1 MRIDLSVPAVLNES
15 LSSYLRDDPDYNLKD
30 IEPYNQA
37 DMYMLH
43 CDMLIKF
50 ANIDDQSLT
59 APKHNKR
66 QKKQKQKAANRLITE
81 KLEQMRQDINQL
93 EKMDTQLTDIK
104 QEQKNL
110 MGQLFSER
118 VSLTIANQNKIKNT
132 AS

>member
-50 ANIDDQSLT
+50 ANIDDQSPN

-81 KLEQMRQDINQL
+81 KLE
-93 EKMDTQLTDIK
+93 
-104 QEQKNL
+104 
-110 MGQLFSER
+110 
-118 VSLTIANQNKIKNT
+118 
-132 AS
+132 

>member
-1 MRIDLSVPAVLNES
+1 
-15 LSSYLRDDPDYNLKD
+15 
-30 IEPYNQA
+30 
-37 DMYMLH
+37 
-43 CDMLIKF
+43 
-50 ANIDDQSLT
+50 
-59 APKHNKR
+59 
-66 QKKQKQKAANRLITE
+66 
-81 KLEQMRQDINQL
+81 MRQDINQL

>member
-1 MRIDLSVPAVLNES
+1 MRIDLSVAAVLNES

-50 ANIDDQSLT
+50 ANIDDQSPT

>member
-1 MRIDLSVPAVLNES
+1 MRIDLSAPAVLNES

-50 ANIDDQSLT
+50 ANIEDQAPH

-66 QKKQKQKAANRLITE
+66 QKKQKQKAANMLISE
-81 KLEQMRQDINQL
+81 KLQQMRQDINQL
-93 EKMDTQLTDIK
+93 EKMDTQLTNIK

-118 VSLTIANQNKIKNT
+118 VSLTIAN
-132 AS
+132 

>member
-1 MRIDLSVPAVLNES
+1 MRIDLSAPAVLNES

-50 ANIDDQSLT
+50 ANIEDQSPQV
-59 APKHNKR
+59 PKHNKR
-66 QKKQKQKAANRLITE
+66 QKKQKQKAANMLITE
-81 KLEQMRQDINQL
+81 KLQQMRQDINQL
-93 EKMDTQLTDIK
+93 EKMDTQLTNIK

-118 VSLTIANQNKIKNT
+118 VSLTIAN
-132 AS
+132 